1 MRILFITHFFPPA
14 RNAGTENYTLGLA
27 KAFSKR
33 GHEVQVLCAEDWE
46 RGESYWNG
54 VSNDSYEGIS
64 VHRIHL
70 NWSKASNP
78 NKVLYDSLRV
88 EEWLDQFLG
97 EQKLDLVH
105 VTSTMTLGIGVLRS
119 VKRAGIALILTLMDF
134 WFICPSVQLLR
145 SDGNLCD
152 GDTSAWQCLSC
163 LLANSNWYQSFR
175 QFPVPEAIQ
184 SKSFEMLSQVNFI
197 AKQRGLRGMLLNMA
211 ERKMV
216 LTAALSLPDRIL
228 THSKIVQQLF
238 GQNVAVRIDLLR
250 NGQALPWPGQFPPKA
265 SSSILRFG
273 YIGQIEKIKGVHI
286 LVEAFQQA
294 SVKQQAR
301 LDIWGDLTRN
311 PSYVMELRA
320 RSDHNES
327 INFLGRFDRMQLASV
342 LAEIDVLVVPSIW
355 YENAPLVIQ
364 EAFAA
369 GVPVIA
375 SNLGGMAEAVA
386 HEVNGL
392 LFERGDSNDL
402 ARQIKR
408 IADEP
413 GLLPQLKAGIPAIK
427 PIDEEAEQLEQIYFE
442 LTSRINDAGMEKY
455 S

>member
-1 MRILFITHFFPPA
+1 MRILFITHFFPPG

-27 KAFSKR
+27 KAFTKR

-46 RGESYWNG
+46 SGDSYWNG
-54 VSNDSYEGIS
+54 VSNEYYDGIP

-70 NWSKASNP
+70 NWSKADNP
-78 NKVLYDSLRV
+78 NKVLYDSLPV
-88 EEWLDQFLG
+88 EKWLDQFLG
-97 EQKLDLVH
+97 EQKFDLVH

-119 VKRAGIALILTLMDF
+119 VNRAGIALILTLMDF

-152 GDTSAWQCLSC
+152 GDTSAWECLSC
-163 LLANSNWYQSFR
+163 LLENSNWYRSFKKL
-175 QFPVPEAIQ
+175 PVPEAIQ
-184 SKSFEMLSQVNFI
+184 SKPLEWLSRVNMI
-197 AKQRGLRGMLLNMA
+197 SKQRGLRGMLLNMA
-211 ERKMV
+211 ERKEE
-216 LTAALSLPDRIL
+216 LIAALSLPDRIL
-228 THSKIVQQLF
+228 AHSKIVQQLF
-238 GQNVAVRIDLLR
+238 GRNVSVRVDLLR
-250 NGQALPWPGQFPPKA
+250 NGQSLPWQGQFPPKA
-265 SSSILRFG
+265 SSSLLRFG
-273 YIGQIEKIKGVHI
+273 YIGQIEKIKGVHVLI
-286 LVEAFQQA
+286 EAFQKA
-294 SVKQQAR
+294 SIDQHAH

-311 PSYVMELRA
+311 PSYVTELKA
-320 RSDHNES
+320 LSDHNSS
-327 INFLGRFDRMQLASV
+327 INFLGRFDRVQLASV
-342 LAEIDVLVVPSIW
+342 LAGIDVLVVPSIW

-375 SNLGGMAEAVA
+375 SNLGGMAEAVT

-392 LFERGDSNDL
+392 LFERGDSTDL

-413 GLLPQLKAGIPAIK
+413 ALLSQLKAGIPSIK
-427 PIDEEAEQLEQIYFE
+427 PIEDEAEQLEQIYFE
-442 LTSRINDAGMEKY
+442 LISRINNAEMEKF